1 MNLIIIKIIFGILN
15 KGEKMMVRMT
25 VAGIGGFLLV
35 FIEAYMVLILK
46 GYQTIEFG
54 GMSPFISIWTMNFF
68 LLFSIFTQF
77 KPWFEE
83 RMAVKEESSI
93 K

>member
-15 KGEKMMVRMT
+15 KGENMMVRMT

-35 FIEAYMVLILK
+35 FIEAYIVLILK

-68 LLFSIFTQF
+68 FCFPFLLN
-77 KPWFEE
+77 
-83 RMAVKEESSI
+83 
-93 K
+93 

>member
-1 MNLIIIKIIFGILN
+1 MNLIIIKIIFRILN

-68 LLFSIFTQF
+68 LLFSIFTQL

>member
-68 LLFSIFTQF
+68 LLFSIFTQL
-77 KPWFEE
+77 KPWLEE

>member
-68 LLFSIFTQF
+68 LLFSIFTQL

-83 RMAVKEESSI
+83 RMAVKKESSI